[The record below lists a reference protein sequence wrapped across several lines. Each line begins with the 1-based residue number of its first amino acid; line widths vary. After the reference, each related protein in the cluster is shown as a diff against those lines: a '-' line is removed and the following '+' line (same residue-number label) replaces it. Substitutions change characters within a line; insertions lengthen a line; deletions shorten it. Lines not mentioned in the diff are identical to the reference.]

1 MFKIGYKEHSR
12 ALNLLISGARIL
24 GSGKTRQEQNAVWF
38 DIKRSSLEAQLVK
51 NPPAIRRP
59 WVDSSVEKICWRR
72 DRLPAPVFLGFSH
85 GSAGKESACDAGDL
99 GSIPGLGGSPGEGK
113 GYPHR
118 CSGLENSMDCLVHGV
133 SKSWTWLS
141 NFHFI
146 PPHLT

>member
-38 DIKRSSLEAQLVK
+38 DIKRSSLEAQVVK

-99 GSIPGLGGSPGEGK
+99 GSIPGSGKSPGEGD
-113 GYPHR
+113 GDPVFFPR
-118 CSGLENSMDCLVHGV
+118 ESHGQRSLACNGV
-133 SKSWTWLS
+133 TRVQESDTISD
-141 NFHFI
+141 
-146 PPHLT
+146 